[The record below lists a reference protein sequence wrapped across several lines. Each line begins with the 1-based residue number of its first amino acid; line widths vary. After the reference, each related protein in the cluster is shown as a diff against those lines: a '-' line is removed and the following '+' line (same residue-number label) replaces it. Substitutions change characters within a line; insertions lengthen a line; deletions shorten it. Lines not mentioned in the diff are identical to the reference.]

1 MRHRTNILALLFAL
15 SACGGPREV
24 GSISGAIEVG
34 PEITRLCVQVEHGS
48 ITVLPGEDDQPVRF
62 EGETLRVAGD
72 PQALAVLHGLDLV
85 LRPAADAPP
94 GTLSLTLPKLPA
106 GLDPQTCRIV
116 LRVVMHVPPR
126 LAVAVRTGVGHVK
139 VVGAA
144 GGCDAEVELGDI
156 AFQRC
161 GGLARGRAA
170 HGNILVDGHAGS
182 VDVEAPGG
190 MLQVF
195 VTRLVAPGVRAL
207 GRDPIAVHLPILAGF
222 QLDAVAERNKC
233 ANGFG
238 LVVLGDGVGERMA
251 GPANGGGPEVRV
263 RAAFG
268 RVSVAAGD

>member
-1 MRHRTNILALLFAL
+1 MRHRTHFLALLFAL

-24 GSISGAIEVG
+24 GSISGAIAVE
-34 PEITRLCVQVEHGS
+34 PEITRLSVQVEHGS
-48 ITVLPGEDDQPVRF
+48 ITVLPGEAGQPLRF
-62 EGETLRVAGD
+62 EGEILRVAGD
-72 PQALAVLHGLDLV
+72 QQALAVLHGLDLD
-85 LRPAADAPP
+85 LRPAPEAPP
-94 GTLSLTLPKLPA
+94 GTLLLTLPKLPA
-106 GLDPQTCRIV
+106 GLDPQACRIA
-116 LRVVMHVPPR
+116 LRVVMIVPPR

-139 VVGAA
+139 IVGAA

-170 HGNILVDGHAGS
+170 HGNILVDGHEGG

-195 VTRLVAPGVRAL
+195 VTRLAAAGVRAV
-207 GRDPIAVHLPILAGF
+207 GRDPIAVHLPKLAGF

-238 LVVLGDGVGERMA
+238 LVVVGEGAGERMA

-268 RVSVAAGD
+268 RVSVAASE

>member
-1 MRHRTNILALLFAL
+1 MRHRTYILAFLFAF

-24 GSISGAIEVG
+24 GSVSGAIEVG
-34 PEITRLCVQVEHGS
+34 PEITRLSVQVEHGS
-48 ITVLPGEDDQPVRF
+48 VTVLPGAADQPLRF
-62 EGETLRVAGD
+62 EGEILRVAAD
-72 PQALAVLHGLDLV
+72 AQALAVLQGLNLD
-85 LRPAADAPP
+85 LRPAPEAPS
-94 GTLSLTLPKLPA
+94 GTLLLTVPKLPA

-116 LRVVMHVPPR
+116 LRVVVHVPPR

-139 VVGAA
+139 IVGAA

-161 GGLARGRAA
+161 GGLARGRVA
-170 HGNILVDGHAGS
+170 HGNILVDGHEGG

-195 VTRLVAPGVRAL
+195 VTRLTAPGVRAL
-207 GRDPIAVHLPILAGF
+207 GRDPIAVHLPRLAGF

-238 LVVLGDGVGERMA
+238 LVVAGDGAGERMA

-268 RVSVAAGD
+268 RVSVAAED